1 MGKGK
6 LLVNSFL
13 LLVLLLGEVKILA
26 SSGGKTFVLEI
37 LGFFLLLVLTLAGFF
52 NYSRKGAEKPFFFL
66 FAAFLLNLI
75 LLWYFLDS
83 LYITLLLVSLLGFFI
98 NFPRGRMGKRVGS
111 EENKKEDDRLGIRE
125 AAEVNVPYDPGK
137 YVASKNSDYY
147 HAPKCD
153 WAKKIKKERQVW
165 FNNLEE
171 AKKKGYR
178 SHECIG

>member
-6 LLVNSFL
+6 LLVYSFL

-26 SSGGKTFVLEI
+26 SLGGKTLILE
-37 LGFFLLLVLTLAGFF
+37 LCGFIILLVLMLAGFF
-52 NYSRKGAEKPFFFL
+52 NYSRKADEKPFFFL
-66 FAAFLLNLI
+66 FAAFLFNLI
-75 LLWYFLDS
+75 LLWYYFSS
-83 LYITLLLVSLLGFFI
+83 LYIALLLVSLLGFLI
-98 NFPRGRMGKRVGS
+98 SFPKRKVGKRVGS
-111 EENKKEDDRLGIRE
+111 EGSKKEDDKLGIRE
-125 AAEVNVPYDPGK
+125 AAEVNVTYDPGK

-171 AKKKGYR
+171 TKKKGYR
-178 SHECIG
+178 AHECVG